1 VITAA
6 AWEARRAE
14 GCGAIAIEHARSS
27 IVVHSRGAVFSLI
40 TAAAVLGLCAA
51 SSCGGGL
58 KYPAPTDAEKQVAF
72 NIWCSETY
80 ARTQKYMMEGTFE
93 QQMDWKKMWNQAV
106 GDAKA
111 ISGKVARRL
120 DVSDEHALFILN
132 TAIDERGGGDGALA
146 ACTSR

>member
-1 VITAA
+1 M
-6 AWEARRAE
+6 
-14 GCGAIAIEHARSS
+14 
-27 IVVHSRGAVFSLI
+27 VHSRGAVFSLI